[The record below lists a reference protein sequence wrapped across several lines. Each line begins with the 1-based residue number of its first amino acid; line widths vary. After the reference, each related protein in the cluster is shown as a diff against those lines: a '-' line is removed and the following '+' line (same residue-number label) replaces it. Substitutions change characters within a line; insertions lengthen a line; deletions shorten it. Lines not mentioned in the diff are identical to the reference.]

1 MENNMNKKTNKK
13 SAEIRA
19 QVLVAYQNR
28 ELTTDDI
35 AKKYGVSIATVTVWA
50 KQAGVCLRSRGR
62 WPQTVP
68 TDRHVRIIQ
77 LAEIF
82 TYRQVGERMGLHKQA
97 VHRIVK
103 RWKERQQ
110 RASATIDLSTHPLRS
125 L

>member
-1 MENNMNKKTNKK
+1 M
-13 SAEIRA
+13 
-19 QVLVAYQNR
+19 
-28 ELTTDDI
+28 
-35 AKKYGVSIATVTVWA
+35 
-50 KQAGVCLRSRGR
+50 CLRGRGR
-62 WPQTVP
+62 WPQKVP

-110 RASATIDLSTHPLRS
+110 QSRASVDSV
-125 L
+125 